1 MTPWRRVRALFPLPL
16 FWRNFLTFWL
26 GVAAIVGIGMALTAA
41 VEWFNGCRGVPD
53 DALPSL
59 FEPFFRVRSGAG
71 HPAGA
76 GLGLSIAQAAIA
88 AHGGAVTAHNAAPH
102 GLAARICLPC
112 HVVQAPEDAV
122 ADLAALH

>member
-1 MTPWRRVRALFPLPL
+1 MRNAVRYTDP
-16 FWRNFLTFWL
+16 
-26 GVAAIVGIGMALTAA
+26 AAPVMVTLAADGDNGGAVRLDIVDGGP
-41 VEWFNGCRGVPD
+41 GVPE

-88 AHGGAVTAHNAAPH
+88 AHGGTVTAHNAAPH
-102 GLAARICLPC
+102 GLAVWICLPSPAA
-112 HVVQAPEDAV
+112 QSPADSV